1 MTPLSI
7 ILLIALLCTVP
18 IFIVLIKWH
27 KVEDQEIEEA
37 NERRRKVLEQTTRD
51 LEAETQKLTHAQS
64 QYAAVLQ
71 QIQAAE
77 EQKQESMNTI
87 HLSYAALKSYQD
99 NLEHSYQSADSE
111 YDRVMQNLIAAY
123 DRLQDSLIADTE
135 VTKSMLQAE
144 VNELKQKIEDYKK
157 VMAAALEAKRRE
169 EQMQF
174 QQDDYRI
181 VLSTT
186 ELSTIALIEELK
198 PRIPEP
204 RILCMLIWTTFVQK
218 KLKALSAKILGANT
232 ITGVYRITNIKTGDC
247 YIGQAVDVSKRWSDH
262 CKAGLGIDTPAA
274 NKLYQAMQKYGIDNF
289 TFELIEQCDR
299 TKLNEREKF
308 YIDLYQSKDFGYN
321 QTIGIR

>member
-18 IFIVLIKWH
+18 VFIILIKWH
-27 KVEDQEIEEA
+27 RVEDQEIEET
-37 NERRRKVLEQTTRD
+37 NERQRKILEQTTKD
-51 LEAETQKLTHAQS
+51 LEVETKKLTSAQS
-64 QYAAVLQ
+64 ELAALNKQIQ
-71 QIQAAE
+71 QIE
-77 EQKQESMNTI
+77 IQKQQSWETI
-87 HLSYAALKSYQD
+87 NRSQNAFQSYQD
-99 NLEHSYQSADSE
+99 NLEQFYKKAEDE
-111 YDRVMQNLIAAY
+111 YDDLMQRLREAY
-123 DRLQDSLIADTE
+123 DNLQMRLMEDTE
-135 VTKSMLQAE
+135 FQKESLLKEIEELQR
-144 VNELKQKIEDYKK
+144 KIDDYKK
-157 VMAAALEAKRRE
+157 MRAAALEAKRRE

-181 VLSTT
+181 ILTST

-218 KLKALSAKILGANT
+218 KLKTLSAKILGPN
-232 ITGVYRITNIKTGDC
+232 IVTGVYKITNIKTGEC
-247 YIGQAVDVSKRWSDH
+247 YIGQAVDTAKRWSDH
-262 CKAGLGIDTPAA
+262 CKAGLGIDTPTA
-274 NKLYQAMQKYGIDNF
+274 NKLYQAMQKYGIYNF
-289 TFELIEQCDR
+289 TFELVEQCDR